1 MVAPYK
7 YVIGQKVCPKIEAK
21 NGVVDLHTV
30 NRIEIALEYS
40 EDAVYESKQSVLYRL
55 SNGLWYKEEELT
67 NEHEAL
73 GMAKRFYLF
82 KFEEYK
88 KMEEDV
94 WKQIESERWKR
105 IKKMEEDN
113 CGNC

>member
-7 YVIGQKVCPKIEAK
+7 YVIGQKVCPTIEAK
-21 NGVVDLHTV
+21 YGVVDLHTV
-30 NRIEIALEYS
+30 DRIKILLEYS
-40 EDAVYESKQSVLYRL
+40 EYAVYESKQTVLYML
-55 SNGLWYKEEELT
+55 SNGLWYKEEELIS
-67 NEHEAL
+67 EHEAL
-73 GMAKRFYLF
+73 GMAKRYYLF

-94 WKQIESERWKR
+94 WKKIEDDRWKR
-105 IKKMEEDN
+105 IKKMEEDS